1 MFLQCIDFEFFGCSV
16 PLIVGTLISSIVL
29 PNILWF
35 FASFML
41 PCYPC
46 SDMHIS
52 MQTTWKWS
60 SSHNRHA
67 SETTSTYVS
76 AYTTIFL
83 DTKSTMASSA
93 LSLVS
98 ISNQWNNG
106 PMNSC
111 PFGAMYWHAQE
122 GGLLH
127 VQALGFGQQRSQ
139 PFASKHWQITIG
151 EGPGCHVLR
160 KFTHGFSL
168 LTCMNWRTLHSSNC
182 SMSINCGRPRM

>member
-1 MFLQCIDFEFFGCSV
+1 MVLC
-16 PLIVGTLISSIVL
+16 LIHS
-29 PNILWF
+29 
-35 FASFML
+35 
-41 PCYPC
+41 PCNPC
-46 SDMHIS
+46 SNMHIS
-52 MQTTWKWS
+52 MQITWKWS
-60 SSHNRHA
+60 SSHNIQT

-83 DTKSTMASSA
+83 NTKSIMASSA

-139 PFASKHWQITIG
+139 LFASKHWQIAR
-151 EGPGCHVLR
+151 PG
-160 KFTHGFSL
+160 
-168 LTCMNWRTLHSSNC
+168 
-182 SMSINCGRPRM
+182 MSCVEEIHAWIFFAHMHELEELALFKLWYFNKL